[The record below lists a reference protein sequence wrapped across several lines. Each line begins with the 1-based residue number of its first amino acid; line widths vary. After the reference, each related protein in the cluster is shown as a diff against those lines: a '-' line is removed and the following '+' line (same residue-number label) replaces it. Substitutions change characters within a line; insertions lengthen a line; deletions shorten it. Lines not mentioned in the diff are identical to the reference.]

1 MAQDYEGFLIA
12 GSDTVLRVFHQL
24 PLARFPNHQHLDA
37 DGEYHRF
44 DLFDLSRQ
52 FLLVA

>member
-1 MAQDYEGFLIA
+1 MP
-12 GSDTVLRVFHQL
+12 TVKNIVHRPF
-24 PLARFPNHQHLDA
+24 A
-37 DGEYHRF
+37 DGENRRF